1 MSAIDIT
8 ENSPGVEKKVM
19 EQREKEKKGR
29 YVRVNDKTM
38 IFVKHGDDERLK
50 TNEFLKKF
58 KRKCHGK

>member
-19 EQREKEKKGR
+19 EQRKKEKKGR

-38 IFVKHGDDERLK
+38 IFVK
-50 TNEFLKKF
+50 N
-58 KRKCHGK
+58 